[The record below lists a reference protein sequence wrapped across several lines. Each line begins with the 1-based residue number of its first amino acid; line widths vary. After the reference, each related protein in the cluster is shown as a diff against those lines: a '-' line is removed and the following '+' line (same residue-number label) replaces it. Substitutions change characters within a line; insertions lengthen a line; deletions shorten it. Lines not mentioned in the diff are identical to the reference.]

1 LNRISLFCRIVLALG
16 LLISAGSVR
25 CEILDSLEVTRRG
38 NEAEIT
44 IRFTTTAQYLRHSP
58 VDSGKILNIN
68 IQLLG
73 IGSKASD
80 LENLVQSVR
89 HSPAT
94 DMVPPFKVTYPGANG
109 LMLVEFEQSTRFAVR
124 AGRDGRSVSIIVP
137 VLPGAQDWMVESR
150 ASPVATAPAAP
161 KQTAIDPPATLKPVE
176 PPTDSPAPVLA
187 ARAEPAAA
195 PVKSTPPPPSTPVA
209 ARAVP
214 AIDLIDVQRR
224 GKEAEINLHFTAAI
238 HYSRHTSLDAGKLL
252 RIYPRPGDGGAK
264 GTKSEAQSVRLPEN
278 DMVPRFTASYPDAD
292 NALSIAFDQPT
303 RFTVRQGADE
313 RSLIVIVPVLANAKD
328 WSVQVRPAT
337 TLADAPLI
345 APPIA
350 TPSAPAIVP
359 APVTAP
365 PQATARQATSI
376 AQAAPQPTRPSA
388 EEVAP
393 PQVTPR
399 ASGRTVPAPVNPSA
413 LPEPVAVPATE
424 AIIPAPATTSS
435 PAATAQNLP
444 ALAPLSKDEIESRAK
459 EWMEAAR
466 EAIARRNGVNA
477 AARLNQ
483 VLSLPPNSQ
492 TEAANALMG
501 EAREFSGEL
510 RRAVAEYE
518 SYLKNYPNGAFT
530 PHVKE
535 RLAAI
540 NKIVASANVAAAG
553 QGLKPGTGPAS
564 WSINGGISQ
573 YYYTG
578 NSKIETLTPPP
589 PGQLLFNR
597 DTLSLTDQKSL
608 ISNLDFSARRRDA
621 ATDTRIVVRE
631 TDNRNYLQGQ
641 PSYDRLYA
649 AYVEQ
654 TNKEV
659 GYFVRAGRQTGQGG
673 GVLGRFDGLS
683 LGYNINPSW
692 RVNAVAGNPAEFRD
706 PFRRSVYGTSVEY
719 IPQLGRPGIS
729 AYVVQ
734 QSLEGAKDR
743 QAVGSEVRYF
753 DQNVTVFSL
762 LDYDTYY
769 KAVNIAMMQGNLRTA
784 GGTNYF
790 ANIDIRRS
798 PPLSLTTA
806 LPGQIS
812 QDPFQP
818 TLDFRSLFQSSLNTL
833 GLDQLRDQASLL
845 SPTSSFYT
853 LGFIHPVTQRWQLGA
868 DYRQSNISDT
878 GASGILPAQPG
889 SGTSHVVSGQALGN
903 SLLLSNDS
911 FVLNSSFIF
920 APLYTGQ
927 NYNLAYIVPVKD
939 WRFDMLLGYY
949 YQTDTQGQRQTRL
962 TPTARVVY
970 RIKRQLTLEIDAGS
984 EIFDEVGPLREQHSR
999 RTYLY
1004 GGYRWDFN

>member
-1 LNRISLFCRIVLALG
+1 
-16 LLISAGSVR
+16 
-25 CEILDSLEVTRRG
+25 
-38 NEAEIT
+38 
-44 IRFTTTAQYLRHSP
+44 
-58 VDSGKILNIN
+58 
-68 IQLLG
+68 
-73 IGSKASD
+73 
-80 LENLVQSVR
+80 
-89 HSPAT
+89 
-94 DMVPPFKVTYPGANG
+94 M
-109 LMLVEFEQSTRFAVR
+109 
-124 AGRDGRSVSIIVP
+124 
-137 VLPGAQDWMVESR
+137 
-150 ASPVATAPAAP
+150 
-161 KQTAIDPPATLKPVE
+161 
-176 PPTDSPAPVLA
+176 
-187 ARAEPAAA
+187 RAEPATVKPA
-195 PVKSTPPPPSTPVA
+195 PNPAT
-209 ARAVP
+209 ARSIP

-224 GKEAEINLHFTAAI
+224 GKEANIVLHFTAPLQYA
-238 HYSRHTSLDAGKLL
+238 RHSTLDAGKLL
-252 RIYPRPGDGGAK
+252 RIYARNADSNKNTA
-264 GTKSEAQSVRLPEN
+264 AQSLRLPEN
-278 DMVPRFTASYPDAD
+278 DMVSRFTVNFPDAE

-303 RFTVRQGADE
+303 QFTVRQGADE
-313 RSLIVIVPVLANAKD
+313 RSWVVVVPVLANAQD
-328 WSVQVRPAT
+328 WSVQLKPTTSVAAAPTVIPLVETPRATAPVSAPVTSSAQATVAPPAT
-337 TLADAPLI
+337 T
-345 APPIA
+345 
-350 TPSAPAIVP
+350 
-359 APVTAP
+359 
-365 PQATARQATSI
+365 I
-376 AQAAPQPTRPSA
+376 AQAPTPA
-388 EEVAP
+388 AATTTTGVAP
-393 PQVTPR
+393 TTPQQTTPR
-399 ASGRTVPAPVNPSA
+399 TSARTVPLPVNPSA
-413 LPEPVAVPATE
+413 T
-424 AIIPAPATTSS
+424 PAPTPTAEVSAPSAPTVTSPTAS
-435 PAATAQNLP
+435 AQNLP
-444 ALAPLSKDEIESRAK
+444 TLAPLSKDEIEGRAK
-459 EWMEAAR
+459 EWVDAAR
-466 EAIARRNGVNA
+466 DAIARRNGVVA
-477 AARLNQ
+477 AARINQ
-483 VLSLPPNSQ
+483 ILSLPPNSQ

-518 SYLKNYPNGAFT
+518 SYLKNYPNGKFT
-530 PHVKE
+530 AHVKE
-535 RLAAI
+535 RLSAI
-540 NKIVASANVAAAG
+540 NKTVATANAG
-553 QGLKPGTGPAS
+553 AQGLRPGTGPAT

-597 DTLSLTDQKSL
+597 DTLSQTDQKSL
-608 ISNLDFSARRRDA
+608 ISSIDFSARRRDA

-631 TDNRNYLQGQ
+631 TDTRNYLQNQ

-654 TNKEV
+654 TNKEL

-673 GVLGRFDGLS
+673 GVLGRFDGIL

-706 PFRRSVYGTSVEY
+706 PFRRTVYGASVDY
-719 IPQLGRPGIS
+719 VPQLGRPGVS

-743 QAVGSEVRYF
+743 QAVGTEVRYF

-762 LDYDTYY
+762 LDYDMLY

-818 TLDFRSLFQSSLNTL
+818 TLDFRSLFQSSLNNI

-878 GASGILPAQPG
+878 GASGILPAQAG

-903 SLLLSNDS
+903 NLLLSNDA

-949 YQTDTQGQRQTRL
+949 YQTDNQSQRQTRL
-962 TPTARVVY
+962 SPTARLVY
-970 RIKRQLTLEIDAGS
+970 RIKNRLTLELDVGG
-984 EIFDEVGPLREQHSR
+984 EIFDETGPVREQHSR
-999 RTYLY
+999 RTFMY